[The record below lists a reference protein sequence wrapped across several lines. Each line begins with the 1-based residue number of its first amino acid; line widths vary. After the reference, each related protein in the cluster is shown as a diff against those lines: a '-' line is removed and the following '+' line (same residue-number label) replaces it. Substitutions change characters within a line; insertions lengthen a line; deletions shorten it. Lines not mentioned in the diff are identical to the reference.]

1 MAGGGTVPGDAMT
14 GVDEAGR
21 QGNGAPGPADDPT
34 SRGHHVRD
42 REVVVLAA
50 FCVAVVLGLQFLG
63 IIFPPLDEALGRP
76 PTMIVA
82 LVVVTLV
89 VLGRALWASMR
100 HG

>member
-1 MAGGGTVPGDAMT
+1 MTDGGTAEGQAMS
-14 GVDEAGR
+14 GAGEAGR
-21 QGNGAPGPADDPT
+21 DGTGAPGTAGDPT

-42 REVVVLAA
+42 REVVLLAA

>member
-1 MAGGGTVPGDAMT
+1 MTGGGMVPGDSMT
-14 GVDEAGR
+14 GLDEVGR
-21 QGNGAPGPADDPT
+21 DGKGAPGTAGDPR

>member
-1 MAGGGTVPGDAMT
+1 M
-14 GVDEAGR
+14 
-21 QGNGAPGPADDPT
+21 
-34 SRGHHVRD
+34 
-42 REVVVLAA
+42 VVLAA

>member
-14 GVDEAGR
+14 GADQAGR
-21 QGNGAPGPADDPT
+21 DGKGAPGPAGDPA

-50 FCVAVVLGLQFLG
+50 FCVAVVLGLQLLG
-63 IIFPPLDEALGRP
+63 IIFPPFDEALGRP

-89 VLGRALWASMR
+89 VLGRALWSSMR